1 MILYWFR
8 DFDPPEHFFL
18 GGGRFSSFLWC
29 IQANE
34 SVIMSCE
41 VYSFDETVS
50 KKNQEKGVFFIVV
63 GFLEE
68 EQTNHQWSIM

>member
-1 MILYWFR
+1 
-8 DFDPPEHFFL
+8 
-18 GGGRFSSFLWC
+18 
-29 IQANE
+29 
-34 SVIMSCE
+34 MSCE

-68 EQTNHQWSIM
+68 EQTNHQ